1 MDAVTTTPEAVATG
15 EQESSFS
22 SPSARELRSSPTRKG
37 RREED
42 LSYLER
48 PKILI
53 QNHPPQAPLN
63 NRFARP
69 NTRRNASPDTKQYGL
84 LERDRKRRR
93 RSGET
98 GARPSSSRLEELG
111 GSESDG
117 FSSTSSM
124 DVVDQGQRQEQH
136 AQQHG
141 LERTKAPAEGESA
154 KAKAKAKAKVSKVT
168 AQEERSST
176 PEPSNP
182 SAVESVVAETAASES
197 DPKLI
202 QEDFMQDMFKDS
214 TNASTTDNNI
224 DASEKPSTMTES
236 TPQRLLA
243 PSLTTTADSAKIAR
257 ITDTGMAPPMPAQV
271 TSVMQASPSRR
282 VVFSPDKQESCL
294 SIPNNTNIPKLK
306 GILKTTVKPVGK
318 LDLSKM
324 VMPTDEEI
332 ASNRPVV
339 KRKPKLVQKSISTRM
354 LEARFSGNKSKIP
367 EQPFTDSPFLGS
379 NSALTF
385 AASPAKVLDPLIR
398 NSIEKLKAE
407 DLAVRKETYD
417 SMLNILRSSK
427 DKTYYDEIQESIRP
441 LTARILIDLDH
452 GNTETAVTLSVHRC
466 LAFLFFERPIA
477 QLFTDKEMTRLLG
490 FVLRVADTSN
500 NKTLVNV
507 SLCCLG
513 TCMVPMKI
521 LAPYCEQIIKS
532 IANHL
537 NSRLNST
544 SATNEAILNLIAFL
558 MNHPE
563 EIVPSAQAWLSPLLL
578 LLVHDVPGI
587 RKKAL
592 ESIQALIPTFLQTDD
607 NRLRMAA
614 VTFMNEHGD
623 QFVQKLDAEHL
634 KAAHEVFALRIW
646 GTLVIVLGKDLHRHP
661 MLNPMLKIVEIA
673 FNRGVGKNN
682 DAKITAFKSWT
693 RLIYNFSRGGH
704 LHSEKTRKLIFR
716 PIAKGLAAI
725 NHNRA
730 RLAATNA
737 WMALIYGLG
746 PELVKNADEVFFPIV
761 RPLVTDESEHIRDL
775 ILRLLAAMFSN
786 TGGAELL
793 EGSQFIAPGSISFA
807 DLGMSEA
814 HWVRT
819 SLLGEGL
826 ECLFLTMHLQYK
838 ITDASRE
845 EWRMSSITGLPFL
858 TQPCSR
864 LWESIVRAVRDINYH
879 EKGLKSTAEA
889 ESAVSSLLY
898 FIDRVSKSVPSSLVP
913 GDWPD
918 RDNGDIKKLQ
928 ADPEKAGFIIRG
940 DIVHYLY
947 SAVVE
952 IMSVKTLVAT
962 RYKMQDTMHA
972 DIFDALEQDAAN
984 TGSTT
989 RITQVAEPR
998 DITMS
1003 PMDFILKS
1011 WLALGESVQGSLFE
1025 APFWQATS
1033 TLVDWSASSLQAL
1046 RALYRCIGHLDD
1058 IKAKRQT
1065 TSPVVWPAVS
1075 HGPISLL
1082 AFRDFEIKY
1091 WSIVAVRLTNSIST
1105 VNEITEAH
1113 SPGANSGYEDLFMVL
1128 LFPLSILHG
1137 PSKEKIDNF
1146 RDVHS
1151 QRTHDSQDEYTLMQE
1166 VHFLE
1171 KRAHICLPV
1180 WVSLVKNFYR
1190 IAQHK
1195 RGRANAVLNALAVRI
1210 QKCYDLNVP
1219 YVWMQPMTVGFASHL
1234 VDTLI
1239 LADPKATLNTPL
1251 GRGAY
1256 YGLDASRSQTK
1267 QQAENVDGLLQLCIM
1282 LVEQAYRGIQ
1292 LTKDLEEDP
1301 AKVPAIQESA
1311 ILLLEKVINKAPT
1324 SLVIQWIKQ
1333 LHRAILLWLSD
1344 SGHAIRDL
1352 PKDIRQAYQTRIET
1366 LWNDCILHRLLS
1378 CAIESKENGAKS
1390 GFGSVME
1397 PPSTTIRGAFE
1408 RAQVSR
1414 SGGSGLGSKSEAGA
1428 GLLSRSSSS
1437 SSITSGTSHGEN
1449 VTGPFTIEDLSRLSP
1464 LLVAA
1469 LISGRKA
1476 MVNKTLEFWNET
1488 FGTSQVDLVYPPA
1501 LVEAM
1506 RPLKLVAT
1514 VSLPGWKFEDSS
1526 QTEVPQ
1532 FSASMSQ
1539 EALLSVPAELNVRV
1553 SASKLMKQKAE
1564 LAVMSSTSSPTSSPR
1579 TNAAVTPSPAKKKIR
1594 RTRIISD
1601 ELDDDFECEK
1611 EMVGREDRTPT
1622 KRKRSK
1628 IIHTLE
1634 MDPIN
1639 KSLVGKSSEKSRR
1652 SLSPD
1657 GGSSDEAEASTP
1669 TKKPVQKVPSPGK
1682 KEQRPAPPVWR
1693 LQPPL
1698 EPYDP
1703 AKDPSSSPTTSSPV
1717 ISTFTTTP
1725 AAAIDAAAA
1734 TTALESVATT
1744 SMEAVHALG
1753 EDHRYASVSP
1763 SYSGGSAVSSP
1774 QASNSITHIA
1784 LGTES
1789 EATTMDM
1796 SQQADQGVEPLESEK
1811 MDVDVEEPTEV
1822 ILVEDSKDAIV
1833 VSNPAESH
1841 EDTPTESIAVEK
1853 PVMAV
1858 EEGVAETT
1866 VGRGLIAIEGLL
1878 RVAKVERDGDE
1889 KSLSLL
1895 SQQGSS
1901 SKSENLV
1908 ESKSLEQD
1916 QDQEKEKESKSR
1928 DQTSEVAVEVKRRR
1942 GRPSHSAYSS
1952 YSPASASASASA
1964 SPSPDDKGELKRKR
1978 VARGVSSVSASPSAS
1993 PSASTRNGSGAS
2005 DYENYLENGEGGS
2018 EVGEGTDVTG
2028 HGPSA
2033 EQAGPIEDCLEFMTA
2048 LRRVEDASGLLR
2060 KLDSRQLLEVQNRII
2075 ALNQA

>member
-1 MDAVTTTPEAVATG
+1 MNVVNQGEPQEQQARQHAV
-15 EQESSFS
+15 
-22 SPSARELRSSPTRKG
+22 
-37 RREED
+37 
-42 LSYLER
+42 ER
-48 PKILI
+48 
-53 QNHPPQAPLN
+53 
-63 NRFARP
+63 
-69 NTRRNASPDTKQYGL
+69 
-84 LERDRKRRR
+84 
-93 RSGET
+93 T
-98 GARPSSSRLEELG
+98 GAPADG
-111 GSESDG
+111 ES
-117 FSSTSSM
+117 T
-124 DVVDQGQRQEQH
+124 
-136 AQQHG
+136 
-141 LERTKAPAEGESA
+141 SA
-154 KAKAKAKAKVSKVT
+154 KASKVA
-168 AQEERSST
+168 AQEEPPLA

-197 DPKLI
+197 AIRPI
-202 QEDFMQDMFKDS
+202 QEDSTQDTFKDFKN
-214 TNASTTDNNI
+214 TNTSVDNVE
-224 DASEKPSTMTES
+224 ASEKPSTMTES
-236 TPQRLLA
+236 TPKGPSA
-243 PSLTTTADSAKIAR
+243 PSLTTIADAAKVAR
-257 ITDTGMAPPMPAQV
+257 NADTERAPPMPAQV

-318 LDLSKM
+318 LNMSKM
-324 VMPTDEEI
+324 VMPTEEEI
-332 ASNRPVV
+332 ASNRPIV

-367 EQPFTDSPFLGS
+367 EHPFTDSPFLGS

-452 GNTETAVTLSVHRC
+452 GNTETAVTLSAHRC

-477 QLFTDKEMTRLLG
+477 QLFTAKEVDRLLE
-490 FVLRVADTSN
+490 FVLRVADTSD

-513 TCMVPMKI
+513 TCMIPMKI

-544 SATNEAILNLIAFL
+544 SATNEGILNLIAFL

-563 EIVPSAQAWLSPLLL
+563 EIVPSVQVWLSPLLL
-578 LLVHDVPGI
+578 LLIHDVPGI

-614 VTFMNEHGD
+614 VAFMNEHGD
-623 QFVQKLDAEHL
+623 RFVQKLDAEHL
-634 KAAHEVFALRIW
+634 KPAHEVFALRIW

-673 FNRGVGKNN
+673 FNRGVAKNN

-704 LHSEKTRKLIFR
+704 LLSEKTRKLIFR

-737 WMALIYGLG
+737 WMALLYGLG

-807 DLGMSEA
+807 DLGLSEA

-819 SLLGEGL
+819 SLLEEGL
-826 ECLFLTMHLQYK
+826 ECLFLTMHLQHK
-838 ITDASRE
+838 IMDASRD

-879 EKGLKSTAEA
+879 EKGLKSTTEA
-889 ESAVSSLLY
+889 ESAVSSLLF

-918 RDNGDIKKLQ
+918 RENGDVKKLQ
-928 ADPEKAGFIIRG
+928 ADPEKAGYIIRG

-947 SAVVE
+947 TAVVE
-952 IMSVKTLVAT
+952 IMTVKTLVAT
-962 RYKMQDTMHA
+962 RYKMRDTMHA

-984 TGSTT
+984 TESATK
-989 RITQVAEPR
+989 INQVAEPR
-998 DITMS
+998 DVTMS
-1003 PMDFILKS
+1003 PMDFILKC
-1011 WLALGESVQGSLFE
+1011 WLALGESVQSSLFE

-1065 TSPVVWPAVS
+1065 TSTVVWPAAS
-1075 HGPISLL
+1075 HGPIPLL

-1128 LFPLSILHG
+1128 LFPLSILRG
-1137 PSKEKIDNF
+1137 PRKDKVDNF
-1146 RDVHS
+1146 WDVHS
-1151 QRTHDSQDEYTLMQE
+1151 QRTHDCQEEYTLLQE

-1171 KRAHICLPV
+1171 KRAQICLPV

-1195 RGRANAVLNALAVRI
+1195 RGRANAVLNALAIRI
-1210 QKCYDLNVP
+1210 QKCYDLSVP
-1219 YVWMQPMTVGFASHL
+1219 YVWMQPMAIGFASHL

-1256 YGLDASRSQTK
+1256 YGLDSSRPQPK
-1267 QQAENVDGLLQLCIM
+1267 QLTENVDGLLQLCIM

-1301 AKVPAIQESA
+1301 TKVPAMQESA
-1311 ILLLEKVINKAPT
+1311 ILLLEKAINKAPT
-1324 SLVIQWIKQ
+1324 SLVIEWIKQ
-1333 LHRAILLWLSD
+1333 LHRAILLWLND

-1352 PKDIRQAYQTRIET
+1352 PKDIRQAYQSRIET
-1366 LWNDCILHRLLS
+1366 LWNECILHRLMS
-1378 CAIESKENGAKS
+1378 CAIENKEEGAIS

-1397 PPSTTIRGAFE
+1397 PPSTTIRSAFE
-1408 RAQVSR
+1408 RAQLNR
-1414 SGGSGLGSKSEAGA
+1414 GGGSGLGSKSAAGA
-1428 GLLSRSSSS
+1428 GLMSRSSSS
-1437 SSITSGTSHGEN
+1437 SSITSGSPRGDKA
-1449 VTGPFTIEDLSRLSP
+1449 TGPFTSEDLSRLSP

-1469 LISGRKA
+1469 LVSGRKV

-1488 FGTSQVDLVYPPA
+1488 FGTSEVDLVYSPA
-1501 LVEAM
+1501 FVEAM

-1564 LAVMSSTSSPTSSPR
+1564 LVAMSSTSSPTSSTR
-1579 TNAAVTPSPAKKKIR
+1579 KDATVTPSPAKQKNRKIR
-1594 RTRIISD
+1594 MLSEEQED
-1601 ELDDDFECEK
+1601 GHEFEK
-1611 EMVGREDRTPT
+1611 EEVDREDRTPT

-1628 IIHTLE
+1628 IVHTLE

-1639 KSLVGKSSEKSRR
+1639 KSLIGKSSQESR
-1652 SLSPD
+1652 SSVSPD

-1669 TKKPVQKVPSPGK
+1669 TKKPVQKALSPGK
-1682 KEQRPAPPVWR
+1682 KGQRPAPPVWR

-1703 AKDPSSSPTTSSPV
+1703 AKDRSSSPTMSSPV
-1717 ISTFTTTP
+1717 ISTANSTP
-1725 AAAIDAAAA
+1725 AAAINTASA
-1734 TTALESVATT
+1734 TTALRSVATT

-1753 EDHRYASVSP
+1753 KDHRYASVSP
-1763 SYSGGSAVSSP
+1763 SYSGGSALSSP
-1774 QASNSITHIA
+1774 QTSNSITHIA

-1789 EATTMDM
+1789 EATTMEI
-1796 SQQADQGVEPLESEK
+1796 SRQANQGFEPLESKK
-1811 MDVDVEEPTEV
+1811 MDVSVEESTEA
-1822 ILVEDSKDAIV
+1822 ILVKDPKDATVVDGAMGRPIAQEPTKSIV
-1833 VSNPAESH
+1833 ADDPAEAVVENPAESH

-1853 PVMAV
+1853 SFVALP
-1858 EEGVAETT
+1858 EKVAESNI
-1866 VGRGLIAIEGLL
+1866 GRESTAMEALL
-1878 RVAKVERDGDE
+1878 RVAKVENDDDE
-1889 KSLSLL
+1889 KSLTLL
-1895 SQQGSS
+1895 SQQSAS
-1901 SKSENLV
+1901 NESENLAG
-1908 ESKSLEQD
+1908 SKSLEQD
-1916 QDQEKEKESKSR
+1916 QDQEEIRSQGP
-1928 DQTSEVAVEVKRRR
+1928 DAGVVVEVKRRR
-1942 GRPSHSAYSS
+1942 GRPPHSSYPS

-1964 SPSPDDKGELKRKR
+1964 SPSPEDKGESKRKR
-1978 VARGVSSVSASPSAS
+1978 TMRGVPSASASPSAS
-1993 PSASTRNGSGAS
+1993 PSASIRNGTGAS
-2005 DYENYLENGEGGS
+2005 DYESYMDNGEGGGG
-2018 EVGEGTDVTG
+2018 VGEDTGMDTVVTG

-2033 EQAGPIEDCLEFMTA
+2033 EQTGPIEDCLEFMTA
-2048 LRRVEDASGLLR
+2048 LRRVEEASGLLG

-2075 ALNQA
+2075 ALNQAVCGVWSQR